1 MLHSLSL
8 KSIHTFYTYAKYIP
22 NIKIQI
28 TALVIVPI
36 YVYFKNFYTKYY
48 WGDKMLNLNTK
59 EKSLLEDAKEH
70 ETLCVAKYKDHA

>member
-36 YVYFKNFYTKYY
+36 YVYFKNLFS
-48 WGDKMLNLNTK
+48 
-59 EKSLLEDAKEH
+59 SLKLLIPI
-70 ETLCVAKYKDHA
+70 TNHAIADTITNNIKRPT